1 MVTIRILIEGGVLI
15 DVEVC
20 LPFYACIGTFA
31 LYILPFSRCLIYYCI
46 LNELLVC
53 KNSDILLAYIYNS
66 FCKNILYY
74 ICFTVGIAVFFSQV
88 FKSALAVLMLSCL
101 LICCSAR
108 DLIRVKVKPE
118 CKNDKQQGNHYVQ
131 TKTPIFST

>member
-1 MVTIRILIEGGVLI
+1 MLPGYFRRDLYCHFVNCCGMVTIHILIEGGVLI

-20 LPFYACIGTFA
+20 LPFYACVGTFA

-66 FCKNILYY
+66 FYKNIICY
-74 ICFTVGIAVFFSQV
+74 ILFTVGIAVFFFQV
-88 FKSALAVLMLSCL
+88 FVSALAVLMLSCL
-101 LICCSAR
+101 LICCR
-108 DLIRVKVKPE
+108 CKVSK
-118 CKNDKQQGNHYVQ
+118 
-131 TKTPIFST
+131 